1 MVHCHA
7 FSFLLLQYLGCV
19 EVFESRGMQVCEEA
33 IKVLKVRLK
42 SILKKRPE
50 ECHYNQICCE
60 EHLQNVT

>member
-1 MVHCHA
+1 M
-7 FSFLLLQYLGCV
+7 

-50 ECHYNQICCE
+50 KCYYNRIC
-60 EHLQNVT
+60 